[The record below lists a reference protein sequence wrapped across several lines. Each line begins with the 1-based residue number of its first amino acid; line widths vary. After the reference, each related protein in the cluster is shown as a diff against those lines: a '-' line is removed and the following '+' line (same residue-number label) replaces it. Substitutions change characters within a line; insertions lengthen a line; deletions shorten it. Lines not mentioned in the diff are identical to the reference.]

1 MAYNSFG
8 EFLGHM
14 NIGVHGCRKTMV
26 IDAAISGAIVTAA
39 CGLIAA
45 VIAKLRCR
53 FLVNNQTEGCLEWS
67 LACGFTE
74 VKLPMPRGN
83 ALVEEGI
90 LYVKKTE

>member
-1 MAYNSFG
+1 
-8 EFLGHM
+8 
-14 NIGVHGCRKTMV
+14 MV
-26 IDAAISGAIVTAA
+26 DAAISGAIVTAA

-74 VKLPMPRGN
+74 VKLPLPRGN
-83 ALVEEGI
+83 NALVDEGI